1 MAIKKIVIASEVIR
15 QLPAILKELGVS
27 SRVLL
32 VADTNTYQAA
42 GRMVA
47 DILTG
52 ASFNLQECILR
63 RQGQLA
69 ADEEALVEVL
79 LNIEPETEFILA
91 VGAGTINDIARYTS
105 YKTGKPYAI
114 IATAPSMDGYASS
127 VAALTIKGCKKTCS
141 ATPPVAIIGDVNILG
156 AAPREMILA
165 GLGDILGKYTSL
177 ADWQLSHVI
186 TGEGYS
192 DKIAGEV
199 REAINECV
207 RLTGNQMDKKAIQSL
222 MEALVTSGSA
232 MLEWGNSRPASG
244 SEHHISHFLEMHDI
258 LAGTGGHL
266 HGAKVGIAEIMVT
279 DLYHRVFNYRLEE
292 IKEFIARRQ
301 PETTAAYRSRV
312 TEAYG
317 PLAEELI
324 HEMQGYYLDEARRKE
339 RQRNILQAWEDM
351 QLWVRH
357 NVPLPEE
364 IQGLLL
370 KAGAPTSFAELGI
383 PAARVKT
390 ALENAKEVRQ
400 RYTIFRLMEDIGIAI
415 VE

>member
-1 MAIKKIVIASEVIR
+1 MRIKKIVIADGAIR
-15 QLPAILKELGVS
+15 QLPGILKELGAS
-27 SRVLL
+27 TKVLL

-47 DILTG
+47 HILTG
-52 ASFNLQECILR
+52 AAFTLQECILR

-79 LNIEPETEFILA
+79 LNIEPDTELILA

-114 IATAPSMDGYASS
+114 VATAPSMDGYASS
-127 VAALTIKGCKKTCS
+127 VAALTIKGCKKTCG
-141 ATPPVAIIGDVNILG
+141 ATPPVAIIGDVDIL
-156 AAPREMILA
+156 AVAPRAMILA

-177 ADWQLSHVI
+177 ADWKLSNII

-192 DKIAGEV
+192 DRIADEV
-199 REAINECV
+199 RGTVNECV
-207 RLTGNQMDKKAIQSL
+207 RLTGSQMDKRAVQSL
-222 MEALVTSGSA
+222 MQALVTSGLA

-279 DLYHRVFNYRLEE
+279 ELYHRVFKRRLEE
-292 IKEFIARRQ
+292 IKEFIDRRQ
-301 PETTAAYRSRV
+301 PETSAVYRRRV

-317 PLAEELI
+317 PLAEEVI
-324 HEMQGYYLDEARRKE
+324 HEVQGYYLDEARRRE
-339 RQRNILQAWEDM
+339 RQRNILQTWEDM
-351 QLWVRH
+351 QLWVRQ
-357 NVPLPEE
+357 NVPPPEE
-364 IQGLLL
+364 VRDLLL

-383 PAARVKT
+383 PAARVRA

-400 RYTIFRLMEDIGIAI
+400 RYTIFRLIEDIGMAR
-415 VE
+415 E